1 MPGEIA
7 HGLAVDAGEGASYIQ
22 DAAET
27 REGHDPTLAINHS
40 DAMPCIAFP
49 GSKTAVQS
57 HKSVGGI
64 WSSKSVGGIWDM
76 EQQDCLTERVLHTV
90 AEVKRRPYS
99 RRSLYR
105 SIFPKSSHN
114 VFSFF

>member
-49 GSKTAVQS
+49 GSKTAVQ
-57 HKSVGGI
+57 
-64 WSSKSVGGIWDM
+64 WQKSVGGIWDM

-114 VFSFF
+114 VF